1 MILQPTEKRPHTQK
15 SRQNER
21 AEKNVLDE
29 GKSKNP
35 QKQLSEVKIGNLS
48 ENEFRVMIVNM
59 IQDLIK
65 RMEAQIK
72 KL

>member
-48 ENEFRVMIVNM
+48 ENDFNDSKHDPRSH
-59 IQDLIK
+59 
-65 RMEAQIK
+65 K
-72 KL
+72 KNGGTD